1 MRIAIIADSHF
12 SRDQEMTC
20 GRRHTGMAAVILRR
34 AVFRLNRLIK
44 PDVTILLGDL
54 INNGNGTQATE
65 DLQLVL
71 EQIQL
76 CKSPV
81 IALPGNHD
89 GDPENFYK
97 VFPRPPAILEL
108 GNVRFVNNIDAE
120 RPGYNAFRNAE
131 GLELLRQ
138 ARQNWPGQIV
148 SLQHVPILPTGKS
161 ACPYH
166 YENDLEILQEFRN
179 QGVALAISAH
189 YHPGV
194 SDVSQDGTTF
204 VVAPAL
210 CEAPLNLLLVELE
223 NKRCSS
229 TLHPLQMPT
238 ELQLSDTHIH
248 THFAYCQEN
257 MQTARL
263 FSAAKLF
270 GIKDF
275 CLTEHSGHLYCS
287 REHYAAAQTE
297 LLPMK
302 PEERRLENYFAEMLQ
317 AGQPPQ
323 RIGLEIDCRA
333 DGSMLL
339 DQAGW
344 DRAGFR
350 IGALHALP
358 SLCRPKPQ
366 IHNVADE
373 FLALNA
379 AFLKHGFDSL
389 AHPFRVFRR
398 AGMPIPESLFQPMVK
413 LLKENRTAAE
423 INFHTNEPPL
433 EFFQLC
439 LEAGVKITLGSDAH
453 HLYEIGDLALHLD
466 FLQQCGFNGNLND
479 ILLLLPE

>member
-1 MRIAIIADSHF
+1 
-12 SRDQEMTC
+12 MTC
-20 GRRHTGMAAVILRR
+20 GCRHTGMAAVILRR

-54 INNGNGTQATE
+54 IDNGNGPQAEE
-65 DLQLVL
+65 DLKILH
-71 EQIQL
+71 EQIKLLQ
-76 CKSPV
+76 SPV

-89 GDPENFYK
+89 GDPDHFYE

-108 GNVRFVNNIDAE
+108 GNVRFVNNIDEE
-120 RPGYNAFRNAE
+120 RPGYNSFRDTA

-138 ARQNWPGQIV
+138 ARQNWSGQIV
-148 SLQHVPILPTGKS
+148 SLQHVPILPPGTS

-166 YENDLEILQEFRN
+166 YENNQEILREFRN
-179 QGVALAISAH
+179 QHVTLTLSAH

-194 SDVSQDGTTF
+194 PAITQDNTTF
-204 VVAPAL
+204 AVAPAL
-210 CEAPLNLLLVELE
+210 CEEPFNLLLVELD
-223 NKRCSS
+223 NKGCTS
-229 TLHPLQMPT
+229 TLHPLQMPQ

-257 MQTARL
+257 METARL
-263 FSAAKLF
+263 FNTAKLF

-275 CLTEHSGHLYCS
+275 CLTEHSGHLYFS
-287 REHYAAAQTE
+287 REHYSAAQTD
-297 LLPMK
+297 LLPMN
-302 PEERRLENYFAEMLQ
+302 PENRRLEDYFEEMFE

-344 DRAGFR
+344 NRAGFR
-350 IGALHALP
+350 IGAIHALP
-358 SLCRPKPQ
+358 SLCHPNPQ
-366 IHNVADE
+366 IQKVADE

-398 AGMPIPESLFQPMVK
+398 ANLPIPERLYQPMVH
-413 LLKENRTAAE
+413 LLKENHTAAE
-423 INFHTNEPPL
+423 INFHTNEPPI

-439 LEAGVKITLGSDAH
+439 LKAGVKITLGSDAH
-453 HLYEIGDLALHLD
+453 NLYEIGDFALHLD
-466 FLQQCGFNGNLND
+466 FLKRCGFNGDLTD
-479 ILLLLPE
+479 ILLTSP